1 MRGAL
6 RERGGVA
13 GAALTPVPDLP
24 PLAVI
29 GIGAFFGILGQQHSN
44 CSRCR
49 W

>member
-1 MRGAL
+1 MRRAP
-6 RERGGVA
+6 RERGGAA